1 MAAGTIGVDAHKGY
15 GMAADHTTEE
25 FQLFPCHTV
34 VRVCCT
40 GLCFAHDF
48 HQHPVQSNS
57 NGDNLLDPLTCERRK
72 HIHKTENKY
81 FTFFSPFFFFFKYT
95 HSVKLQDLFPNPKTE
110 TCSVKMKVT
119 EDLLIK
125 AGRRRL

>member
-1 MAAGTIGVDAHKGY
+1 MAAGTIGVGAHKGY

-81 FTFFSPFFFFFKYT
+81 FIFFSFFFFKYT

-110 TCSVKMKVT
+110 TYSVKMKVT